1 MKIYI
6 YLFILFFFLILQSC
20 NNNKGNVLKKENV
33 IASNDSL
40 LKPITIEQEQF
51 TNRILQLSKDSTNI
65 FFKNKDS
72 ILSFYKSRDNKP
84 AWTNVKDR
92 IQLHE
97 AIKNSFQEGL
107 NPDDYRFSEIT
118 KSINNDPFTKDSN
131 IAIDLLFTDIY
142 LAYAY
147 DLANGKTKASD
158 FYDDWVLETNVFL
171 YNSILNNAINNNKIL
186 NSFEVYKPTHKNY
199 GQLKKILSNYKEQ
212 IEIDTVKTTIAF
224 GNKIRPNKSDVRII
238 RIRKRL
244 TELKFIKDTINQNSI
259 LLDSV
264 LQESIKA
271 FQKEKNLSIDAIVG
285 TGTITELNKGYEDKY
300 KRILVNLE
308 RWKWFPRNFG
318 EDYILVNIPDFKLKH
333 YTKEDTTEHTVV
345 VGKFKRKTPVF
356 SAPIKYV
363 VFNPKWHIPP
373 TIKKEDIIPS
383 ARKNPS
389 SLTRKNI
396 SVFNREGKRMQIDS
410 IQWDTNAPSTYSYVQ
425 GPGRSNAL
433 GLVKI
438 IFPNKHS
445 VFLHDT
451 NHRNLFKK
459 NFRAISSGC
468 VRVKTPFKLTSEV
481 LKWNIKKVDSAI
493 ASKETKRAYLKHT
506 TMVYMLYWDVIFD
519 INNNPTFISDVYNL
533 DDRVSKALLK

>member
-1 MKIYI
+1 MKKNIYSLI
-6 YLFILFFFLILQSC
+6 ILSFLILQSC
-20 NNNKGNVLKKENV
+20 NNNKTEILNKEKI

-40 LKPITIEQEQF
+40 LKVISIDQEQF
-51 TNRILQLSKDSTNI
+51 NNHILQLSKDSTNTY
-65 FFKNKDS
+65 FKNQDS
-72 ILSFYKSRDNKP
+72 ILSFYKSRNNKA
-84 AWTNVKDR
+84 AWTNLKDR

-97 AIKNSFQEGL
+97 AIKNSYQEGL
-107 NPDDYRFSEIT
+107 NPDDYNFSEIA
-118 KSINNDPFTKDSN
+118 KSINKNTFTKSN
-131 IAIDLLFTDIY
+131 IAIDLFLTDMY
-142 LAYAY
+142 LEYAY
-147 DLANGKTKASD
+147 DLANGKTKATD

-171 YNSILNNAINNNKIL
+171 YNNILNNALNNNKVL
-186 NSFEVYKPTHKNY
+186 KSFELYKPTHKNY
-199 GQLKKILSNYKEQ
+199 RQLKSILSNYKAQ
-212 IEIDTVKTTIAF
+212 IEIDTVKTIIAF
-224 GNKIRPNKSDVRII
+224 GDKIRPNKNDIRII
-238 RIRKRL
+238 NVRKRL
-244 TELKFIKDTINQNSI
+244 TELKFVVDTLNQNST
-259 LLDSV
+259 LLDST
-264 LQESIKA
+264 LQENIKN
-271 FQKEKNLSIDAIVG
+271 FQKEKNLSIDAIIG
-285 TGTITELNKGYEDKY
+285 SGTITELNKGYKDKY
-300 KRILVNLE
+300 NSILVNLE

-333 YTKEDTTEHTVV
+333 YTKKDTTEHIVV

-396 SVFNREGKRMQIDS
+396 SVFNREGKPMHIDS
-410 IQWDTNAPSTYSYVQ
+410 IQWNTNAPSTYSYVQ

-451 NHRNLFKK
+451 NHRELFKN

-468 VRVKTPFKLTSEV
+468 VRVKTPFELTSEV
-481 LKWNIKKVDSAI
+481 LKWDIKKVDSAI

-506 TMVYMLYWDVIFD
+506 TMVYMLYWNVIFD
-519 INNNPTFISDVYNL
+519 TNNNPTFISDVYNL